1 MHLFAKWKPQIVVI
15 LVPDTDKTELERVS
29 LSHQCKAPK
38 SGTPAAAGREEAT
51 LFGKSDVTPQR
62 SFPPGIIRGSYLM
75 FPQQYG
81 ICHTAS

>member
-1 MHLFAKWKPQIVVI
+1 MI
-15 LVPDTDKTELERVS
+15 LVPDTDKTELV

-38 SGTPAAAGREEAT
+38 SGAPAAAGREEAT
-51 LFGKSDVTPQR
+51 VIGKSDVSPQR

-81 ICHTAS
+81 MSHCILILFF